1 MYAVIPNPPND
12 RLKYIAKTDEKQP
25 WIVIDMIDVMS
36 NTVGEGYWFDFFR
49 GGDVISAPLKKALY
63 MLTWVDDQSVGK
75 QAVEGRATI
84 SDVRKNE
91 IVQAARNAELAKELA
106 EQMSEW
112 DEFKSPSVADK
123 AYPWMATQL
132 AKLFK
137 AGDMSAYTD
146 AVQQFK
152 TRGSAIGAWMQET
165 GPNLTQMTYD
175 QVIDAVDEFQ
185 PSADAP
191 PTQYEAVY
199 VFPDKWTVQK
209 LPGDYCE
216 EEADAMQHCGTAER
230 RGSVLYSIRDPK
242 GFPHVTVEYH
252 PKTKDVVQVRGKQ
265 NQPPIAKYQK
275 YADEFLASLP
285 RLPPRIE
292 AILKVIRE
300 DDTSGHDEEYDLPLA
315 MEWANAGF
323 SASELSDWLGAGL
336 DSGRSDVAE
345 TLASENV
352 SPAEFTTFPY
362 PVFELIRDDGGF
374 DTDLIGIA
382 RLYVAMAG
390 RMPVRRQTEFEFAVQ
405 KKQPLP
411 PGRFK
416 GTEGLGQ
423 MLKDDRQRLLEAQDW
438 VDAARGA
445 KIYEEPGVMAGWWS
459 RGFTPRELERWS
471 EEGITDSRVAEA
483 LVSFGIGAHD
493 LEGLNVGMRSMGG
506 PKAGDVEGIVAAVE
520 KKKLNA
526 NRPKRR
532 TSVRVARKTSRR

>member
-1 MYAVIPNPPND
+1 MYAVIPNPPVD
-12 RLKYIAKTDEKQP
+12 RLKYIAKTYERQP
-25 WIVIDMIDVMS
+25 WIVMDMIDVMS

-49 GGDVISAPLKKALY
+49 GGDVISAPLKKALS
-63 MLTWVDDQSVGK
+63 MLTWSDDQSVGK
-75 QAVEGRATI
+75 QSVEGRATI

-91 IVQAARNAELAKELA
+91 IMQAARNTELAKELV
-106 EQMSEW
+106 ERMSEW
-112 DEFKSPSVADK
+112 DEFKAPSVADK
-123 AYPWMATQL
+123 AYSWMATQL

-137 AGDMSAYTD
+137 AGDLDAYTD

-152 TRGSAIGAWMQET
+152 ARGSAIGAWVQET
-165 GPNLTQMTYD
+165 GPNLTQMTYG

-185 PSADAP
+185 PSTDAP

-199 VFPDKWTVQK
+199 TFPDKWTVQK

-242 GFPHVTVEYH
+242 GFPHVTIEYH

-275 YADEFLASLP
+275 YADEFLATLP
-285 RLPPRIE
+285 RLPKHVE
-292 AILKVIRE
+292 ALLKVIRE
-300 DDTSGHDEEYDLPLA
+300 SSSDFDEEYDVELA
-315 MEWANAGF
+315 LEWANAGF
-323 SASELSDWLGAGL
+323 NASELSGWLDAGL
-336 DSGRSDVAE
+336 EVGRSDVAE
-345 TLASENV
+345 VLASEDV

-362 PVFELIRDDGGF
+362 PVLELIQYDGGGF

-416 GTEGLGQ
+416 GTEGLAQ

-438 VDAARGA
+438 VDAGRRA
-445 KIYEEPGVMAGWWS
+445 KIYAEPGTMAGWWS

-471 EEGITDSRVAEA
+471 EEGIIDSRVAEA

-493 LEGLNVGMRSMGG
+493 LEDLHMGMRSMGG
-506 PKAGDVEGIVAAVE
+506 PKADDVKGIVAAVE
-520 KKKLNA
+520 KKRLSA
-526 NRPKRR
+526 NRSRRR